1 MANSN
6 SLFHT
11 YNGIIKLSDNKR
23 IELLRVRDNLRTRI
37 KTGYQIV
44 SQGFKHQ
51 HQIDFQSQG
60 SFVMD
65 TIIRPVHDDYDID
78 DGLYFIGKLDITN
91 RPSPDEFHAWV
102 FQALDRGHDDIE
114 KIIDKATCV
123 RVQYKGGFHVDIP
136 IYYADNLDSPD
147 LADKVKGWIL
157 SHPVEFIAWFE
168 GKINSGFQKGF
179 ILEAKL
185 YPEFDRWTSDIRK
198 ADHQL
203 RRIVRYLKSWAD
215 LRREEMPCGIIMTIL
230 SANNYSAHERDDVS
244 LKETL
249 VNIRAELVKNF
260 KCERPTAPSG
270 EDLLKGYKNKDTFMK
285 YLDQFIDNAK
295 KALEEP
301 NDKKA
306 CEYWQK
312 SLGDRFP
319 CHLAKDEVK
328 ISTATTGLAAGV
340 GTTRPWLNF

>member
-1 MANSN
+1 MANNN

-11 YNGIIKLSDNKR
+11 YNGIIRLSDDKR
-23 IELLRVRDNLRTRI
+23 LELLRVRDNLRTRL
-37 KTGYQIV
+37 KSGYQIV
-44 SQGFKHQ
+44 SKGFKHQ

-65 TIIRPVHDDYDID
+65 TIIRPLHDDYDID
-78 DGLYFIGKLDITN
+78 DGIYFIGKLNSTD
-91 RPSPDEFHAWV
+91 RPSPDEFHTWV
-102 FQALDRGHDDIE
+102 RQALDRGHDDIE

-123 RVQYKGGFHVDIP
+123 RVQYKSGFHVDIP

-157 SHPVEFIAWFE
+157 SHPIEFIVWFE

-185 YPEFDRWTSDIRK
+185 YPEFERWTTDMRK

-203 RRIVRYLKSWAD
+203 RRIVRYLKSWSD

-230 SANNYSAHERDDVS
+230 AANHYSPHERDDVS

-249 VNIRAELVKNF
+249 VNIQSELTKDF
-260 KCERPTAPSG
+260 KCERPTTPKG
-270 EDLLKGYKNKDTFMK
+270 EDLLKGYKNKDAFMK
-285 YLDQFIDNAK
+285 YLGYFIDNAK

-301 NDKKA
+301 NEKRA
-306 CEYWQK
+306 CEHWQK

-328 ISTATTGLAAGV
+328 TNTATTGLAAGV
-340 GTTRPWLNF
+340 GTSRPWLNS